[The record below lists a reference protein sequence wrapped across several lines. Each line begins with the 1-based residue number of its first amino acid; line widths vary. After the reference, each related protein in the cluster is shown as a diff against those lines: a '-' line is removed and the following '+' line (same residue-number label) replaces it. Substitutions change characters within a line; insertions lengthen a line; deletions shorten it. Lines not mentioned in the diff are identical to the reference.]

1 MTLNWNNMGFVIC
14 KPDAVYLN
22 LEKDILAYLEKNG
35 FQILASKY
43 MKITPE
49 LCQRLYWNDDHY
61 EPAWWWTLETE
72 FFSLGESLC
81 VLVGKEPQHPYQSTS
96 EEINLKW
103 KGNNK
108 PELAQSGSIRQK
120 FGSMNRIFNLF
131 HSSDST
137 KEAKREAL
145 LFFSPEEIGHLPN
158 KGSKCVLKDKNKHS
172 IDVVDIY
179 FRIKKRLI
187 QASSLNAKE
196 KQNYHA
202 FIEKKIQQA
211 GSLNQSKR
219 QIWLFQSLQEEY
231 SLFYDEIR
239 DNKLLKSIT
248 DYKRFKHTN
257 FNALVK
263 TIGALGLKFSKWE
276 ICLLKTT
283 LLIPPK
289 EYRYDK

>member
-1 MTLNWNNMGFVIC
+1 MTLNWNNIGFVIC

-22 LEKDILAYLEKNG
+22 LEKDILAFLEKNG
-35 FQILASKY
+35 FRILGSKY
-43 MKITPE
+43 MKITPD
-49 LCQRLYWNDDHY
+49 LCQRLYWNDDYY

-81 VLVGKEPQHPYQSTS
+81 VLVEKEPHHPYQSIS

-108 PELAQSGSIRQK
+108 PELAQSGSIRRT

-145 LFFSPEEIGHLPN
+145 LFFSPEEIRHITN
-158 KGSKCVLKDKNKHS
+158 KGSKCELKDKNKHS
-172 IDVVDIY
+172 LDVIDMY

-187 QASSLNAKE
+187 QASSLDVKE
-196 KQNYHA
+196 KQNYHD
-202 FIEKKIQQA
+202 FIEKKMQQA
-211 GSLNQSKR
+211 SSLSRSKR
-219 QIWLFQSLQEEY
+219 QIWLYQSLQEEY

-248 DYKRFKHTN
+248 DYKRFKHIN

-263 TIGALGLKFSKWE
+263 TIGTLGLKLSKWE

-289 EYRYDK
+289 EYRYDR